1 MRPGPQIRLGGRP
14 SIDGPSFETLSM
26 THAHSR
32 SHCVGCILICV
43 IIGDDVSDGGGAQ
56 SHADVENN
64 NLNGEEEVQET
75 SMHEERIGEGVDEDE
90 TTQDAIESRSNARGS
105 RASTSSISSKNG
117 NKRKKTKDNIYGMTA
132 TKDEDVLTNVFD
144 AIHRLSEASNSL
156 RFSLF

>member
-1 MRPGPQIRLGGRP
+1 MLTADPIVWDAYLQ
-14 SIDGPSFETLSM
+14 
-26 THAHSR
+26 
-32 SHCVGCILICV
+32 ICV

-117 NKRKKTKDNIYGMTA
+117 NKRKKTKDNIYVE
-132 TKDEDVLTNVFD
+132 K
-144 AIHRLSEASNSL
+144 LSEIAEAHQGHDCD
-156 RFSLF
+156 